1 MDVQSLEPNLTR
13 RAAFAALAAAGPVLA
28 SAGAAQ
34 AQAQAQAITDVDIFN
49 FALNLEYVEAEYY
62 NRAVYG
68 QTLSA
73 EDVGPNPGPVNGGR
87 RVNFATPLIRT
98 FAEELAYNELA
109 HVRLYRRVLGPAA
122 VSRPT
127 IDLAGAFAAAG
138 RAAGIPNFDPF
149 ADEVSFLLGGLLIED
164 VGVTAYKGAAPLIQS
179 KANLAIASSVLAAE
193 AYHMGMARSVLYR
206 SGQRARNAANAISN
220 ARDQL
225 DGPSDKDQGIVLEG
239 RANFVPT
246 DANGIAFSRTP
257 QEVLRIVYL
266 TPQAGV
272 SGGGFLPQGA
282 NGTIR
287 TT

>member
-1 MDVQSLEPNLTR
+1 MQALEGRLTR
-13 RAAFAALAAAGPVLA
+13 RAAFAALAAAGPVLT
-28 SAGAAQ
+28 SAGA
-34 AQAQAQAITDVDIFN
+34 AQAQAITDVDIFN

-62 NRAVYG
+62 NRAVHG
-68 QTLSA
+68 RSLSA
-73 EDVGPNPGPVNGGR
+73 EDVGADPGPVNGGR
-87 RVNFATPLIRT
+87 QVNFATPLIRT
-98 FAEELAYNELA
+98 FAEELAFNELA
-109 HVRLYRRVLGPAA
+109 HVRLYRRILGPAA

-149 ADEVSFLLGGLLIED
+149 ADEVSFLLGGMLIED

-179 KANLAIASSVLAAE
+179 KTNLAVASSVLAAE

-206 SGQRARNAANAISN
+206 SGERARNAANAISN

-225 DGPSDKDQGIVLEG
+225 DSPADKDQGIVLDG
-239 RANFVPT
+239 RANVVPT